1 MDWWD
6 LETIINMQKYISPF
20 NNILKILHFPGT
32 RTLNKKIPLIG
43 GNKFTQFSVPK
54 NVTIITTANDTIKGS
69 ALLLKQLKNANV
81 NFINCVPDG
90 TYNWNNRFKIKFLLD
105 ALKTVK
111 TKYCLILDS
120 LDVAIVSDLKDIVNI
135 YKSYNVQTLY
145 NGTTAEFPDV
155 TIENI
160 PNRIEKFGP
169 YSFFNAG
176 CCIGTTKSLIKIYL
190 EANDIVNATDL
201 EGDKH
206 ANSEQ
211 YFMRKVFAN
220 HLEDNLIGIDW
231 QCKIFQCWHDIQPD
245 FVMFDSNLGFVQ
257 KLYSSTNQK
266 LIESLKPIK
275 HAQAAVDTDL
285 TDDL

>member
-1 MDWWD
+1 
-6 LETIINMQKYISPF
+6 MQKYISPF
-20 NNILKILHFPGT
+20 NNIIKILHFPGT
-32 RTLNKKIPLIG
+32 RNLDRKIPLID
-43 GNKFTQFSVPK
+43 GNKFTKFTVPE
-54 NVTIITTANDTIKGS
+54 NVTIITTANEVIKES
-69 ALLLKQLKNANV
+69 ALLLGQLKNTNT

-90 TYNWNNRFKIKFLLD
+90 TYDWNNRFKIKFLLD
-105 ALKTVK
+105 TLKTVK

-120 LDVAIVSDLKDIVNI
+120 LDVAIVSDLIDIVSV
-135 YKSYNVQTLY
+135 YKSYGVQTLY

-155 TIENI
+155 TIEEI
-160 PNRIEKFGP
+160 PNRVERFGP

-176 CCIGTTKSLIKIYL
+176 CCVGTTESLIQIYT
-190 EANDIVNATDL
+190 EANEIVESTNLD
-201 EGDKH
+201 EDEH

-231 QCKIFQCWHDIQPD
+231 QCKIFQCWHDIKPD
-245 FVMFDSNLGFVQ
+245 FIMFDSKLGFVQ
-257 KLYSSTNQK
+257 RLQSATNQS
-266 LIESLKPIK
+266 LVNSLKPIK